1 MKPTREIFWNIQYGW
16 LVYPVSAVAMIIFAY
31 GLYKRYQLW
40 MLGKKS
46 VGDAKASR
54 WPKIDAVRFLWHT
67 VGHERILAK
76 FYPGFLHFLLFFGFA
91 VLMAGAAIDGFQ
103 KNFAMPFLHWHFM
116 EGPFYLWY
124 SLTTDMLGIFA
135 VIAVVMALA
144 RRLLWRP
151 KTLENRSDDF
161 VTLIWIGLIL
171 VSGFVVEGLRVSVM
185 ELKQVPQWAQW
196 SPGGYA
202 FALMFDRIGMTEAV
216 ARNTHVQL
224 WWIHMFISVGF
235 IAYMPF
241 SKLLHIFTA
250 PLNILLEKPHPGKA
264 LPLIDFE
271 KTEQFGATQ
280 ITDFTRKQLLDL
292 DACTRCG
299 RCDEH
304 CPACVSEKPYSVRK
318 LIQDMKSNLEEV
330 GANLKVVK
338 PATPAKDGEQPQG
351 GKPARK
357 LLGDVIKPDDLWWC
371 TSCGSCKE
379 HCPSLIG
386 CVDKNVEFRRNL
398 VMAEEPPNFPPEV
411 KTVFKSMETNGNPW
425 SFSWQDRA
433 KWAAGLDVKVLGDG
447 VKAEYVYYVG
457 CSGAFDERSQKVAVA
472 VVKILKAAGV
482 DFAILGANER
492 CCGDSARRIGN
503 EYLYQT
509 LAQHNIEA
517 FNQVGAKKVIT
528 TCPHGYN
535 TIKNEYPQMGGNYEV
550 VHHSELIARLIKDG
564 KLKLTKPLAK
574 RVIYH
579 DSCYLGRYNDIYHPP
594 RDVVSAIPGVSAI
607 EFPRSGPDSFC
618 CGAGGGRMW
627 MEEKAGKRINQLRTQ
642 EAVDA
647 KADVIATGC
656 PFCLTMLFDGIKEL
670 NQTEKMKAMD
680 IAELV
685 AEAL

>member
-1 MKPTREIFWNIQYGW
+1 
-16 LVYPVSAVAMIIFAY
+16 
-31 GLYKRYQLW
+31 
-40 MLGKKS
+40 
-46 VGDAKASR
+46 
-54 WPKIDAVRFLWHT
+54 
-67 VGHERILAK
+67 
-76 FYPGFLHFLLFFGFA
+76 
-91 VLMAGAAIDGFQ
+91 
-103 KNFAMPFLHWHFM
+103 
-116 EGPFYLWY
+116 
-124 SLTTDMLGIFA
+124 
-135 VIAVVMALA
+135 
-144 RRLLWRP
+144 
-151 KTLENRSDDF
+151 
-161 VTLIWIGLIL
+161 
-171 VSGFVVEGLRVSVM
+171 
-185 ELKQVPQWAQW
+185 
-196 SPGGYA
+196 
-202 FALMFDRIGMTEAV
+202 
-216 ARNTHVQL
+216 
-224 WWIHMFISVGF
+224 
-235 IAYMPF
+235 
-241 SKLLHIFTA
+241 
-250 PLNILLEKPHPGKA
+250 
-264 LPLIDFE
+264 
-271 KTEQFGATQ
+271 
-280 ITDFTRKQLLDL
+280 
-292 DACTRCG
+292 
-299 RCDEH
+299 
-304 CPACVSEKPYSVRK
+304 
-318 LIQDMKSNLEEV
+318 
-330 GANLKVVK
+330 
-338 PATPAKDGEQPQG
+338 
-351 GKPARK
+351 
-357 LLGDVIKPDDLWWC
+357 
-371 TSCGSCKE
+371 
-379 HCPSLIG
+379 
-386 CVDKNVEFRRNL
+386 
-398 VMAEEPPNFPPEV
+398 
-411 KTVFKSMETNGNPW
+411 METNGNPW